1 MKRIVYTL
9 LAFWFFSQNIFA
21 QSQNNDILFAIAGND
36 VPVSEFL
43 YIYKKNLGNK
53 ADFSRKS
60 LEEYLDLYIK
70 FKLKVQKAKDMNLD
84 KTNAFKKEMAGYRE
98 QLAKSYLVDKEVSEK
113 LMRETYDRMQK
124 DLKVSHILISTG
136 PGNKYEEK
144 AKQKINQI
152 YNDLKTGE
160 SFSELAKKYSDDKY
174 SKNAGGD
181 LGWVTAMLP
190 EGFYEFENRIYSLK
204 PGEFSKPFR
213 TKFGYHI
220 VKLENERPARGEIEA
235 SHILIRDK
243 KKGKPIPGAK
253 AKIDSIYDRLV
264 AGENFVQLARKYSM
278 DNKTAIKGGYLGYF
292 GINKYGQI
300 FEDQAF
306 SLKNNNDFTKP
317 FKTVLGWHIIK
328 RMSKPGIKP
337 YDKVRKS
344 LINKINK
351 NERFEIARKAL
362 IEKIKK
368 EAGFKEYTEVLDS
381 FISKLDKSFYSFK
394 WKAPEYKDSLLFQLG
409 NENVMLGDFVRYIES
424 NQRKRIQLRKK
435 KSVEESLKKFY
446 DSFVADKCI
455 KYEESHLEEK
465 YPDFKFLMQEYTEGN
480 LLFEVMEKEVWN
492 KASSDTTGL
501 KKFYEENKEK
511 YQWKPRAEL
520 YTYTIHS
527 DNPKLIKKVLKYIKK
542 RSHKKLIK
550 KFNKKKQLI
559 TFKIDKLEIN
569 SKELKGMKFKES
581 EISEPFFDKTKK
593 IVTVKKISKIIPKS
607 TKSLDEAKGYVIADY
622 QEYLEKKWLESLQK
636 EYKVVVNKQVFE
648 SLIQK

>member
-1 MKRIVYTL
+1 MKRIIYIFIAL
-9 LAFWFFSQNIFA
+9 WFFAQNIFA
-21 QSQNNDILFAIAGND
+21 QSQKDDILFSIAGNK

-70 FKLKVQKAKDMNLD
+70 FKLKVQKAKDMKLD
-84 KTNAFKKEMAGYRE
+84 KSDAFKKEMAGYRE

-113 LMRETYDRMQK
+113 LIREAYDRMQK
-124 DLKVSHILISTG
+124 DLKVSHILVSTG
-136 PGNKYEEK
+136 PRNKYEDK
-144 AKQKINQI
+144 AKQRINKI
-152 YNDLKTGE
+152 YNELKEGK
-160 SFSELAKKYSDDKY
+160 SFSDLAKRYSDDKY
-174 SKNAGGD
+174 SVNAGGS

-190 EGFYEFENRIYSLK
+190 NGFYEFENQIYSLK

-220 VKLENERPARGEIEA
+220 VKLEAERPARGEIEA
-235 SHILIRDK
+235 SHILIRDR

-292 GINKYGQI
+292 GINKYDQV

-317 FKTVLGWHIIK
+317 FKTTLGWHIIK

-337 YDKVRKS
+337 YNQVRKN

-368 EAGFKEYTEVLDS
+368 EAGFKESPKVLKGY
-381 FISKLDKSFYSFK
+381 ISKLDKSFYSFK
-394 WKAPEYKDSLLFQLG
+394 WKTPEYKDTLLFQLG
-409 NENVMLGDFVRYIES
+409 NKNVMLSDFVKYITN
-424 NQRKRIQLRKK
+424 NQRKRLQIRKK
-435 KSVEESLKKFY
+435 TSVEESVMKIY
-446 DSFVADKCI
+446 DSFVSDESI

-492 KASSDTTGL
+492 KASSDTVGL
-501 KKFYEENKEK
+501 KKFYEENKNN

-520 YTYTIHS
+520 YTYTIHT
-527 DNPKLIKKVLKYIKK
+527 DNKKLIKKILKYIKK

-550 KFNKKKQLI
+550 KFNKKKQLV

-569 SKELKGMKFKES
+569 SKELKGLKFKKG
-581 EISEPFFDKTKK
+581 EISEPFFDKDKK
-593 IVTVKKISKIIPKS
+593 IVTVKKITKIIPKS
-607 TKSLDEAKGYVIADY
+607 PKTLDEAKGYVIADY
-622 QEYLEKKWLESLQK
+622 QEYLEKKWLDNLKK

-648 SLIQK
+648 NLIKK

>member
-351 NERFEIARKAL
+351 NERFEIARKTL

>member
-144 AKQKINQI
+144 AKQKVNQI
-152 YNDLKTGE
+152 YNDLKKGE

>member
-1 MKRIVYTL
+1 
-9 LAFWFFSQNIFA
+9 
-21 QSQNNDILFAIAGND
+21 
-36 VPVSEFL
+36 
-43 YIYKKNLGNK
+43 
-53 ADFSRKS
+53 
-60 LEEYLDLYIK
+60 
-70 FKLKVQKAKDMNLD
+70 MNLD

>member
-1 MKRIVYTL
+1 MKQIIYSFI
-9 LAFWFFSQNIFA
+9 AFWFFSQSIFA
-21 QSQNNDILFAIAGND
+21 QNQNDEVLFTIAGNE

-84 KTNAFKKEMAGYRE
+84 KTNAFKNEMAGYRE

-113 LMRETYDRMQK
+113 LIREAYDRMQK

-136 PGNKYEEK
+136 PGNKFEDK
-144 AKQKINQI
+144 AKQKIEQI
-152 YNDLKTGE
+152 YKELKDGA
-160 SFSELAKKYSDDKY
+160 SFSDLAKKYSDDQY
-174 SKNAGGD
+174 SKNAGGS

-190 EGFYEFENRIYSLK
+190 DGFYEFENQIYSLK

-220 VKLENERPARGEIEA
+220 VKVEDERPARGEIEA
-235 SHILIRDK
+235 SHLLIRDK
-243 KKGKPIPGAK
+243 KKGRPVAGAK
-253 AKIDSIYDRLV
+253 EKIDSIYNRLV

-278 DNKTAIKGGYLGYF
+278 DNKTAIKGGYLGFF
-292 GINKYGQI
+292 GINKYDQV

-317 FKTVLGWHIIK
+317 FKTTLGWHIIK

-337 YDKVRKS
+337 YEQVRKN
-344 LINKINK
+344 LISKINK

-368 EAGFKEYTEVLDS
+368 ESGFKENTDVLKD
-381 FISKLDKSFYSFK
+381 FATKLDKSFYSFK
-394 WKAPEYKDSLLFQLG
+394 WKAPEYKDTLLFQLG
-409 NENVMLGDFVRYIES
+409 NKKVMLKDFVKYIEK
-424 NQRKRIQLRKK
+424 NQRKRLHLKK
-435 KSVEESLKKFY
+435 NSPLEESLMNIY
-446 DSFVADKCI
+446 NSFVSDQCI
-455 KYEESHLEEK
+455 KYEESHLEKK

-492 KASSDTTGL
+492 KASSDTIGL
-501 KKFYEENKEK
+501 KKFYEANIDN

-520 YTYTIHS
+520 YTYTIHT
-527 DNPKLIKKVLKYIKK
+527 DNNKLIKKILKYIKK

-559 TFKIDKLEIN
+559 TFKIDKPEIN
-569 SKELKGMKFKES
+569 SKELKGMKFKEG
-581 EISEPFFDKTKK
+581 EMSEPFFDKDKK

-607 TKSLDEAKGYVIADY
+607 PKSLNEAKGYVIADY
-622 QEYLEKKWLESLQK
+622 QEYLEKKWLEELQK
-636 EYKVVVNKQVFE
+636 EYPVVVNKQVFE
-648 SLIQK
+648 SLVKK